1 MRIYLLLSC
10 LVLIIQASASLSSSW
25 AAYSGSLWRFF
36 NLKTK
41 NIFEGVNKVF
51 IQQDMEDPSIE
62 KNVAKGSISKK
73 SEIPII
79 FENID
84 KNSIIQESEDTE
96 ENTNVRLDKLLDI
109 IIKYREGKFVNRK
122 RFVPLNVL
130 LSNKLAS

>member
-41 NIFEGVNKVF
+41 NRFEGVNKVF
-51 IQQDMEDPSIE
+51 IQQDTEDPSIE
-62 KNVAKGSISKK
+62 KNGAKGSISKK

-79 FENID
+79 FEN

-96 ENTNVRLDKLLDI
+96 ENTNLRLDKLLDR